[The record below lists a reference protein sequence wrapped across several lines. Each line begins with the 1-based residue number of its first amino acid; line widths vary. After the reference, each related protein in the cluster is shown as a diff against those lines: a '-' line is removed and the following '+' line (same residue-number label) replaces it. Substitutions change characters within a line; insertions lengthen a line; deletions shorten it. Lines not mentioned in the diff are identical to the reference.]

1 MAYHSG
7 LKSTA
12 YGASNKEK
20 ETIKGKIL
28 TLGGVLLLAAS
39 IVAGS
44 DVPGIIKGVAGV
56 INGDQARS
64 QVATKTP
71 TPAPSATVLPKN

>member
-1 MAYHSG
+1 MAYHPG

-12 YGASNKEK
+12 YGATNKEK
-20 ETIKGKIL
+20 ETVAGKLATI
-28 TLGGVLLLAAS
+28 GAVLLLAAS
-39 IVAGS
+39 IAAGGH
-44 DVPGIIKGVAGV
+44 VPEIINSVVGV
-56 INGDQARS
+56 INPDQARS